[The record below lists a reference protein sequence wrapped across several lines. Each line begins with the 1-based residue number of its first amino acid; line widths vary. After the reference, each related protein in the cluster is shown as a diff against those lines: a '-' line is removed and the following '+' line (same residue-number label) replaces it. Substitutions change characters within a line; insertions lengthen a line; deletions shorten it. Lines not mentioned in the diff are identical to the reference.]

1 MRRAE
6 GSRGQRLL
14 EKRERGGGR
23 GREGETKDASR

>member
-6 GSRGQRLL
+6 GSRGQRHLD
-14 EKRERGGGR
+14 KRERRGGR